1 MHYKTVWR
9 IYMLMLGSEKSKESI
24 TRGFAIVVIFRIFWS
39 GKMQRDMICFF
50 LFASFVDCV
59 TTDDQCWAEIN
70 I

>member
-24 TRGFAIVVIFRIFWS
+24 TRGFAIVVIFTIFRS
-39 GKMQRDMICFF
+39 GKMQRDVICFV